1 MYVPNSNSWEFSGR
15 FMCPV
20 AVVKSSVSKSSNA
33 LMASHNRTVLSI
45 EPKGSQRKP
54 LVCSCHIRS
63 LTILCVHRV
72 LFYKD
77 KPLPQRHY
85 LPDAKISPSLLNLSE
100 HTVSVW
106 PFNSPT
112 IKPCPISQRS
122 TLPSVAPVARN
133 LPLGEN
139 VKE

>member
-1 MYVPNSNSWEFSGR
+1 MFTLYLPYLFV
-15 FMCPV
+15 FM
-20 AVVKSSVSKSSNA
+20 K
-33 LMASHNRTVLSI
+33 T
-45 EPKGSQRKP
+45 
-54 LVCSCHIRS
+54 
-63 LTILCVHRV
+63 
-72 LFYKD
+72 
-77 KPLPQRHY
+77 KPLPQSHY
-85 LPDAKISPSLLNLSE
+85 NNLPDAKISPSLLNLSE